1 MTPMPISLAPD
12 DLELDLQHCPERVAN
27 AVERLEKIISQQQND
42 IIMLEIER
50 DALTE
55 EIRILKQ
62 RNDNQASL
70 LVAIEEGKAK
80 KCPDGGWYKT

>member
-1 MTPMPISLAPD
+1 MPS
-12 DLELDLQHCPERVAN
+12 
-27 AVERLEKIISQQQND
+27 AVEKLENIISQQQND

-55 EIRILKQ
+55 EIRKLKQ

-80 KCPDGGWYKT
+80 KCPDGGWYKP

>member
-1 MTPMPISLAPD
+1 MPATV
-12 DLELDLQHCPERVAN
+12 EKLQQ
-27 AVERLEKIISQQQND
+27 IISQQQND

-55 EIRILKQ
+55 EIRKLKQ

-70 LVAIEEGKAK
+70 LVAIEQGTAK
-80 KCPDGGWYKT
+80 KCPDGGWYKP

>member
-12 DLELDLQHCPERVAN
+12 DLELDLQHCPERAAN

-70 LVAIEEGKAK
+70 LVAIEQGTAK

>member
-1 MTPMPISLAPD
+1 MTPLILTPD

>member
-1 MTPMPISLAPD
+1 MSATV
-12 DLELDLQHCPERVAN
+12 EKLQQ
-27 AVERLEKIISQQQND
+27 IISQQQND

-50 DALTE
+50 DALNE
-55 EIRILKQ
+55 EIRKLKQ

-80 KCPDGGWYKT
+80 KCPDGGWYKP